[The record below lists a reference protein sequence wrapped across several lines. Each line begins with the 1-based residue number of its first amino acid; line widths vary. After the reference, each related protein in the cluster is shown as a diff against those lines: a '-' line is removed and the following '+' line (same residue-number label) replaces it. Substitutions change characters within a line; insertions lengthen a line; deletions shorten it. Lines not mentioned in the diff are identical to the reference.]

1 MITCRKILQ
10 KIILY
15 VKIAMKGSDLTMF
28 AERIKKLRK
37 EAGIT
42 QAELGKICGLSKGTV
57 AMWEVGQREVT
68 FDTLRKLADYFGVT
82 ADYLLG
88 FSDETSPAAHEAEL
102 VDFMLGPD
110 PAKMKQAMDNFF
122 YLEEF
127 GIRNVMAVVNNEY
140 KRCLEQGTLKEK

>member
-1 MITCRKILQ
+1 MQ
-10 KIILY
+10 KIRFY
-15 VKIAMKGSDLTMF
+15 VKIATKGSDLTMF
-28 AERIKKLRK
+28 AERVKKLRK

-88 FSDETSPAAHEAEL
+88 FCDETSQESHDAEL
-102 VDFMLGPD
+102 ADYMLGPD
-110 PAKMKQAMDNFF
+110 PAKMKQAMDDFF
-122 YLEEF
+122 YLDEF
-127 GIRNVMAVVNNEY
+127 GIRNVMTVVNNEY

>member
-1 MITCRKILQ
+1 
-10 KIILY
+10 
-15 VKIAMKGSDLTMF
+15 MF

-122 YLEEF
+122 YLDEF
-127 GIRNVMAVVNNEY
+127 GIRKFVR
-140 KRCLEQGTLKEK
+140 KRWQFRLVKSTHLQSKRQQRTLI

>member
-1 MITCRKILQ
+1 
-10 KIILY
+10 
-15 VKIAMKGSDLTMF
+15 
-28 AERIKKLRK
+28 
-37 EAGIT
+37 
-42 QAELGKICGLSKGTV
+42 
-57 AMWEVGQREVT
+57 MWEVGQREVT

-122 YLEEF
+122 YLDEF

-140 KRCLEQGTLKEK
+140 KRCLEQGTLKENKYKIRNYT

>member
-1 MITCRKILQ
+1 
-10 KIILY
+10 
-15 VKIAMKGSDLTMF
+15 MF

-42 QAELGKICGLSKGTV
+42 QAELGNICGLSKGTV

-82 ADYLLG
+82 SDYLLG
-88 FSDETSPAAHEAEL
+88 FSDEMSQVSHDIEL
-102 VDFMLGPD
+102 EDYMLGPD

-122 YLEEF
+122 YLDEF

>member
-1 MITCRKILQ
+1 M
-10 KIILY
+10 
-15 VKIAMKGSDLTMF
+15 TMF

-122 YLEEF
+122 YLDEF
-127 GIRNVMAVVNNEY
+127 GIRKFVR
-140 KRCLEQGTLKEK
+140 KRWQFRLVKSTHLQSKRQQRTLI

>member
-57 AMWEVGQREVT
+57 AMWEVGQRNS
-68 FDTLRKLADYFGVT
+68 L
-82 ADYLLG
+82 
-88 FSDETSPAAHEAEL
+88 
-102 VDFMLGPD
+102 
-110 PAKMKQAMDNFF
+110 
-122 YLEEF
+122 
-127 GIRNVMAVVNNEY
+127 
-140 KRCLEQGTLKEK
+140 

>member
-1 MITCRKILQ
+1 MQ
-10 KIILY
+10 KVRFC
-15 VKIAMKGSDLTMF
+15 VKVAMKGSDLTMF

-88 FSDETSPAAHEAEL
+88 FSDEASQISHDAEL
-102 VDFMLGPD
+102 EEYMLGPD
-110 PAKMKQAMDNFF
+110 PAKMKQAMDIFF
-122 YLEEF
+122 YLDDY
-127 GIRNVMAVVNNEY
+127 GVKNAMAVINNEY